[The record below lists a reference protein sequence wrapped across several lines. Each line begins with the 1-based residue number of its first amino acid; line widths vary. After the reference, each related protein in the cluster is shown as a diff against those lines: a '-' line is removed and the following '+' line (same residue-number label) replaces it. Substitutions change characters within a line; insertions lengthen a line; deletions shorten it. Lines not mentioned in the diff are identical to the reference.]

1 MIHQRALFGEF
12 ESQPQRVKKFDGSWM
27 NCISSAC
34 QQRTFCFIYRESV
47 NGRRGARKEGF
58 TNDTEG
64 YALPDETQS
73 HFQTECTSYRSV

>member
-34 QQRTFCFIYRESV
+34 QQRAFCFVYRVSV